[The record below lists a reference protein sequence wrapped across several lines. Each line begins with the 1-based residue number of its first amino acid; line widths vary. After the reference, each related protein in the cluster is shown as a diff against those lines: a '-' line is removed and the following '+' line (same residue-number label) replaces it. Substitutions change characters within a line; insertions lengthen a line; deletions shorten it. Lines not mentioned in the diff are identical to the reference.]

1 MEINVSTLSELIA
14 SLDSLRIIMETHG
27 DMPLDFIS
35 FEDGSEGNDINMSV
49 YFPSDD
55 YDDVDDPHNIM
66 RLGIRVNE

>member
-35 FEDGSEGNDINMSV
+35 FYDGSEGNNINIQV
-49 YFPSDD
+49 RFPSDD
-55 YDDVDDPHNIM
+55 YENQDDPENVM
-66 RLGIRVNE
+66 RLAIRTNQ

>member
-35 FEDGSEGNDINMSV
+35 FADGSEGNDINMSV

-55 YDDVDDPHNIM
+55 YDDENDPNNIM

>member
-35 FEDGSEGNDINMSV
+35 FADGSEGNDINMSV

-55 YDDVDDPHNIM
+55 YDDENDPHNVM